1 LILTTGNAGAFKS
14 KKDLNMLV
22 RLLYVSQPIGPI
34 TTTVTTSILEK
45 SSSYNKAKNITGVL
59 CQGSGLWMQV
69 LEGERHQVN
78 VLYSRIMASR
88 HHHHIELLSME
99 EITHRRFGQWS
110 MALVH
115 LSKDDPMVKMAHPEF
130 DPYTATSKEA
140 MSLLAELIKTSSPI
154 VAMES

>member
-1 LILTTGNAGAFKS
+1 
-14 KKDLNMLV
+14 MLV
-22 RLLYVSQPIGPI
+22 RLLYVSQPVGPI

-45 SSSYNKAKNITGVL
+45 SSSYNKAENITGVL
-59 CQGSGLWMQV
+59 CQGSGLWLQV

-88 HHHHIELLSME
+88 HHQNIELLSME

-115 LSKDDPMVKMAHPEF
+115 LSKDDPMVQMAHPEF
-130 DPYTATSKEA
+130 DPYTATSREA

-154 VAMES
+154 VAMKS

>member
-1 LILTTGNAGAFKS
+1 
-14 KKDLNMLV
+14 MLV
-22 RLLYVSQPIGPI
+22 RLLYVSQPVGPI

-45 SSSYNKAKNITGVL
+45 SSIYNKVENITGVL

-99 EITHRRFGQWS
+99 EIAHRQFGQWS

-115 LSKDDPMVKMAHPEF
+115 LSKDDPMVQMAHPEF

-140 MSLLAELIKTSSPI
+140 MSLLEELIKTSTPI
-154 VAMES
+154 VATES

>member
-1 LILTTGNAGAFKS
+1 
-14 KKDLNMLV
+14 MLV
-22 RLLYVSQPIGPI
+22 RLLYVSQPVGPI

-45 SSSYNKAKNITGVL
+45 SSIYNKVENITGVL

-88 HHHHIELLSME
+88 HHHHVELLSME
-99 EITHRRFGQWS
+99 EIAHRQFGQWS

-115 LSKDDPMVKMAHPEF
+115 LSKDDPMVQMAHPEF

-140 MSLLAELIKTSSPI
+140 MSLLEELIKTSSPI
-154 VAMES
+154 VATES